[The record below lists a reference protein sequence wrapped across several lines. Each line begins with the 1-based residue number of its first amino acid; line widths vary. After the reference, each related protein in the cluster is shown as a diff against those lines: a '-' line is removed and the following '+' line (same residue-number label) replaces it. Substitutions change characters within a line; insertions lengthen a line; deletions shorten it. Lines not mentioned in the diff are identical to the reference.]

1 MKVLRRARWAPAVPS
16 PPPAPAA
23 VSGALAARGT
33 AFAEPDVLVAL
44 AETLPSGLNLRQAA
58 RWARNWCNASHPL
71 TSDRNAR
78 LRAGR
83 LPEDRL
89 PEDRLPE
96 GRLHEGRLLEGEAP
110 GLPSKR
116 WTTTLASQLDQ
127 RVLDLATDARF
138 AHMAEVMPALA
149 AAELEY
155 LRPPS
160 GAISE
165 GVRLACGP
173 EGVAIVPRGPWLAQ
187 AACIDAARAAWQA
200 AGVTV
205 GLACPSE
212 LAARRWRA
220 LTSLQ
225 DVRSNVAGHDTSAR
239 RSPGR
244 RVLVVDAAD
253 HLSPRTLVGLLDRS
267 ASSRTKVVLVL
278 GGTVPGNGP
287 SVAASLDQLAEE
299 QAGTR
304 AVPRGLRSSVTA
316 WPVAPDASV
325 NGAVCL
331 PGIVV
336 RGSLTG
342 ADAMA
347 HVVEAWAAE
356 ARAGPMSPLMVAFGP
371 AEAQS
376 LNLAARPLWL
386 ELYGRSLAAP
396 SPPGSDLE
404 VTLGERG
411 YAVGDRVVAL
421 RRIGAA
427 TGATSGSVVAIGA
440 GSVTVE
446 WQGPAGPWHG
456 EVGREHARSLG
467 YGYATTVPYL
477 RSFDQGTQR
486 FVVLGDP
493 LELATRSARAAS
505 AWVTVPGAGVPAFGA
520 GGLAARRRAALA
532 ELATSWPD
540 DEMLELAGPAPLA

>member
-1 MKVLRRARWAPAVPS
+1 M
-16 PPPAPAA
+16 
-23 VSGALAARGT
+23 
-33 AFAEPDVLVAL
+33 LVAL

-58 RWARNWCNASHPL
+58 AWAHNWCNASHVL
-71 TSDRNAR
+71 TSDRNDG

-83 LPEDRL
+83 LPEGRL
-89 PEDRLPE
+89 PDGPLPE
-96 GRLHEGRLLEGEAP
+96 GRLLAGEPP
-110 GLPSKR
+110 GVPSKR

-127 RVLDLATDARF
+127 RVLDLAADARF

-173 EGVAIVPRGPWLAQ
+173 EGVTIVPRGPWLAQ

-225 DVRSNVAGHDTSAR
+225 DIQGNVTGHDTSAR
-239 RSPGR
+239 GSPGR

-253 HLSPRTLVGLLDRS
+253 RLSPRTLAGLLDRS

-278 GGTVPGNGP
+278 GGTVPGDGP
-287 SVAASLDQLAEE
+287 SVAGSLDQLAEE
-299 QAGTR
+299 QVGPR
-304 AVPRGLRSSVTA
+304 AVLAGPLSSVSA
-316 WPVAPDASV
+316 WPAARDASA
-325 NGAVCL
+325 NGAVSL

-347 HVVEAWAAE
+347 HAVQAWAAD
-356 ARAGPMSPLMVAFGP
+356 ARAGATPPLMVAFGP
-371 AEAQS
+371 AEAQA

-386 ELYGRSLAAP
+386 EFYGRNLAAP

-404 VTLGERG
+404 VMLGERG

-427 TGATSGSVVAIGA
+427 TSATSGSVVALGA

-446 WQGPAGPWHG
+446 WQGPR
-456 EVGREHARSLG
+456 GRGGAR
-467 YGYATTVPYL
+467 
-477 RSFDQGTQR
+477 
-486 FVVLGDP
+486 
-493 LELATRSARAAS
+493 
-505 AWVTVPGAGVPAFGA
+505 W
-520 GGLAARRRAALA
+520 
-532 ELATSWPD
+532 ATSTPVRWAMDMPPRSPIYD
-540 DEMLELAGPAPLA
+540 RSTRGRSGSSSWEIRSS